1 MSMGSDDLEAFGMNS
16 YGDSYEDEEHSM
28 SIGERYGNEESY
40 EMSNDEVSFEDG
52 EDCVDDFG
60 IEQEEDEP
68 MSYEDFQDTQRDDD
82 DDSVEET
89 ELFLG
94 LRCDEQDQLKEE
106 QELIWKEDEIE
117 QERIWLLQ
125 EYEQEQRW
133 KEEQA
138 WHEREEDSSDEDDSY
153 SSLDDRWVKYGSL
166 FKELSWFDRNAFGL
180 TDMCACEQ
188 CIVVY
193 MKAIHDLSLVKKNS
207 SQLAVLELHHS
218 YTQHFTDEGWHL
230 LGRFIGN
237 NNQLQRLDFSG
248 VTLTDRNISLLSKEM
263 RRNGSV
269 DEITFADTSLGVEG
283 IRRLVPV
290 LSSKT
295 MEYLCFNR
303 NRVGDEGLEAIG
315 RALASSPIQYL
326 LLDDCDI
333 KEVTISNGLF
343 PKYLDHL
350 SLCYNKI
357 NSAGCLALA
366 QLLQR
371 EYSTLKTLSLRD
383 NFIDDEGASILS
395 TSLRKNKTLTC
406 LDLRGNPISEIGHGA
421 FFSLVNDM
429 SSIRATLSSNH
440 TLEDVRFGKFSHYPD
455 EPDIM
460 YLDDYYVDACLYSC
474 GARFMQDALNVNSSL
489 ASPEQAGRKKVI
501 NTQLNIIQRDWFF
514 RLQGVQNND
523 SLFSDIDCPLH
534 LLPEMFALIGENHG
548 LSVMFAVVCSSIST
562 LASMSISKEEL
573 LKIRRTNLSL
583 DMKDKAGEIKALLLA
598 ERFTREDHFRKEN
611 LIHEMGCIY
620 QDLVE
625 LDRELFSMEFARR
638 WVPPR
643 NTSTSLAAT
652 SKRRRRRSRQRKRR
666 RG

>member
-16 YGDSYEDEEHSM
+16 YGNSHEDEEHSM
-28 SIGERYGNEESY
+28 SIGERYGYEESY
-40 EMSNDEVSFEDG
+40 EMSSDELSFEDG

-60 IEQEEDEP
+60 VEQEGDEP
-68 MSYEDFQDTQRDDD
+68 MSYEDFQHSQRGDN
-82 DDSVEET
+82 DDSVEGA
-89 ELFLG
+89 ELFPG

-117 QERIWLLQ
+117 QERVWLEQ

-133 KEEQA
+133 KEEHA
-138 WHEREEDSSDEDDSY
+138 RHEREEDSSDEDYSY

-180 TDMCACEQ
+180 TDPCACEQ
-188 CIVVY
+188 CMAVY
-193 MKAIHDLSLVKKNS
+193 WKVLHDLSSVKKNS
-207 SQLAVLELHHS
+207 SEMLVLELRQPH
-218 YTQHFTDEGWHL
+218 TQHFTDEGWHL

-237 NNQLQRLDFSG
+237 NNQVQRLDFSG

-263 RRNGSV
+263 QRNGSV
-269 DEITFADTSLGVEG
+269 DEIIFADTSLGVEG
-283 IRRLVPV
+283 IRRLEPV
-290 LSSKT
+290 LRLKT
-295 MEYLCFNR
+295 MDFLCFNR

-333 KEVTISNGLF
+333 KEVSISDGF

-350 SLCYNKI
+350 SLCYNTI

-371 EYSTLKTLSLRD
+371 EDSTLQTLLLRD
-383 NFIDDEGASILS
+383 NFIDDEGASILA

-440 TLEDVRFGKFSHYPD
+440 TLEDVKFGKFGHFLD
-455 EPDIM
+455 ESDIM

-474 GARFMQDALNVNSSL
+474 EARFMQDALNVNSSL

-514 RLQGVQNND
+514 RLQGVRSND
-523 SLFSDIDCPLH
+523 SLFSDIDCSLH
-534 LLPEMFALIGENHG
+534 LLPEMLALIGEHHG
-548 LSVMFAVVCSSIST
+548 LSEMYAATLTSIST
-562 LASMSISKEEL
+562 LTSLSISKEEL

-583 DMKDKAGEIKALLLA
+583 DMKDAAEEIKALLLA
-598 ERFTREDHFRKEN
+598 DIFTREDHFRKEN
-611 LIHEMGCIY
+611 LIHEMGGIHQY
-620 QDLVE
+620 LVE

-652 SKRRRRRSRQRKRR
+652 SKRRRKRSRKRKRR